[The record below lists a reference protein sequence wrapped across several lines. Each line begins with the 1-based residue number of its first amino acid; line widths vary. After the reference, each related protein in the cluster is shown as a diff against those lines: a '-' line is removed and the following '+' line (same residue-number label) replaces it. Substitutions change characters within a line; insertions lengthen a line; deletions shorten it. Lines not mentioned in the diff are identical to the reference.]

1 MNSINDFNVVV
12 IGAGPAGCQC
22 ARTLAKL
29 GYKILLVEQHETFQ
43 KNDFS
48 SAATPQE
55 TLDKFNLPET
65 VVGSYWQKISIV
77 TTNINHTWASPKILG
92 AVLNFAK
99 LREFLA
105 GEVESYGGT
114 VWMGCRYTEHF
125 QENGK
130 TIVQMRRLGGEKLTV
145 STEVLVDATGPA
157 RAVMYDKKSSKPQF
171 ITAAGIEYLIEVEPR
186 EYDKYANDLIFF
198 LGHKWMPKG
207 YSWIFPMES
216 AQQRLKI
223 GVARFNLEHK
233 QIVETKS
240 MRWYLELLI
249 QDYMKLE
256 KYKLIDTHGSTVKYS
271 VGLKDIYYQDNV
283 IAIGDSVST
292 INMLGGEGIRHGMEN
307 AEIASKYIKK
317 YLDKHL
323 SSFRPYQREMQ
334 RRYAFKWN
342 LSEQMGRRRYMQD
355 SDELIDKGVKYLKSL
370 TVEDMMNILF
380 EYNFQK
386 LYKGLGKYLQRKL
399 KLVWQQINNF
409 FIAQFS

>member
-1 MNSINDFNVVV
+1 MNTINDFNVVV

-29 GYKILLVEQHETFQ
+29 GYKILLVEQHKTFE

-48 SAATPQE
+48 SAVTPLE
-55 TLDKFNLPET
+55 TIDKFNLPET
-65 VVGSYWQKISIV
+65 VVGSYWHKISII
-77 TTNINHTWASPKILG
+77 TTNINHTCVSPKTLG

-105 GEVESYGGT
+105 GEVESYSAK
-114 VWMGCRYTEHF
+114 VWMGYRYTRHF
-125 QENGK
+125 QEYGK
-130 TIVQMRRLGGEKLTV
+130 TIVEMRHLDGEKIVV

-157 RAVMYDKKSSKPQF
+157 RAVMYDKKSSQPEF
-171 ITAAGIEYLIEVEPR
+171 ITAVGIEYLIEVEPR

-207 YSWIFPMES
+207 YSWIFPME
-216 AQQRLKI
+216 AEKQRLKI
-223 GVARFNLEHK
+223 GVARYNLEHK

-256 KYKLIDTHGSTVKYS
+256 KYKLIDVHGSSVKYS

-283 IAIGDSVST
+283 IAIGDAVST

-307 AEIASKYIKK
+307 AEIASKYIEK
-317 YLDKHL
+317 YLKKQL
-323 SSFRPYQREMQ
+323 YNFRPYQKEMQ
-334 RRYAFKWN
+334 RRYALRWN

-355 SDELIDKGVKYLKSL
+355 SDESIDKGVNYLKYL

-386 LYKGLGKYLQRKL
+386 LYKGFGKYIQRKL
-399 KLVWQQINNF
+399 KLVFQQINNIF
-409 FIAQFS
+409 GSRE